1 MCLTSKTYSSFD
13 VARGRGRLSKIY
25 GKRDGGLK
33 KKCFEIWMP
42 QVFQDSQVAGNI
54 YASCDTL
61 IGLLFSAVIIYN
73 ENIQLDTFFFP
84 YKNFTPLMSF
94 F

>member
-1 MCLTSKTYSSFD
+1 
-13 VARGRGRLSKIY
+13 
-25 GKRDGGLK
+25 
-33 KKCFEIWMP
+33 MP